1 MNPTRQAWQEGR
13 ISADGE
19 GPVLALVSPSFGQ
32 VSETFIADHVRRLA
46 PGRTVL
52 VCQDGRGAEGFGYP
66 VLAALDSETA
76 RLGGGLSP
84 LGRLQVDLSRRLR
97 RRRGHGPMLSAADR
111 ARLAGFLEAQG
122 VTVVLAEFGYSGAA
136 VMETCKTL
144 EIPLHVYFRGH
155 DATRHV
161 VHRSLV
167 TRYRRLFAHAASVI
181 CVSRHIADR
190 LREIGCPDHLLHVV
204 PSGVEPD
211 LFPPGRPEAGRI
223 LAVGR
228 LVEMKSPDRTIE
240 AFARIA
246 GRFPEARLDMV
257 GEGPLRPRCEAL
269 VAGYGLGDRVTLH
282 GAQPHAVVAA
292 LTARAAFFVQHS
304 VTTEDGFIEGFP
316 TAIAEAMCAG
326 LPIVAT
332 RHSGIP
338 EHVKDGEN
346 GLLVAEG
353 DVAAMAEAM
362 ARLLAE
368 PGTARRMGE
377 AARAHALAHLDRRR
391 SRARVR
397 AILGLPAIAGEETD
411 EMPAP
416 PARAAA
422 GGPT

>member
-1 MNPTRQAWQEGR
+1 MDPTGQGWQEDRTSSG
-13 ISADGE
+13 GE
-19 GPVLALVSPSFGQ
+19 GPVLALVSPSFSQ

-52 VCQDGRGAEGFGYP
+52 ICQDGQGAEGFGCP
-66 VLAALDSETA
+66 VLAALDSDTA
-76 RLGGGLSP
+76 ALRGKLSP
-84 LGRLQVDLSRRLR
+84 LGRLRINLVRRLR

-111 ARLAGFLEAQG
+111 ARLADFLEARG
-122 VTVVLAEFGYSGAA
+122 VSVVLAEFGYSGGA
-136 VMETCKTL
+136 VMETCEML
-144 EIPLHVYFRGH
+144 GLPLHVYFRGH

-161 VHRSLV
+161 VQPAFIPH
-167 TRYRRLFAHAASVI
+167 YRRLFARAASVI

-190 LREIGCPDHLLHVV
+190 LREIGCPDELLHVV

-211 LFPPGRPEAGRI
+211 LFPPGRPERGRI

-246 GRFPEARLDMV
+246 DRFPEARLDMV

-269 VAGYGLGDRVTLH
+269 IARCGLGDRVTLH

-304 VTTEDGFIEGFP
+304 VTTRDGFIEGFP
-316 TAIAEAMCAG
+316 TAIAESMCAG

-338 EHVKDGEN
+338 EHVTDGET

-353 DVAAMAEAM
+353 DVAGMAEAM

-397 AILGLPAIAGEETD
+397 AILGLPAVAGEEAD
-411 EMPAP
+411 AIPAP
-416 PARAAA
+416 PRRAAA
-422 GGPT
+422 GGLP